1 MQLAHKADRSEALD
15 AVRGAAVGLV
25 LIWHLVEPYLRENYP
40 DFAWT
45 LGLTWSGVDLFFV
58 LSGFLIG
65 GLLMDHR
72 GSERLLATFYARRAC
87 RIIPLY
93 ALLLTAFALSSPGQ
107 NLWPYVTF
115 TQNFVM
121 ANSASWGPVWLVPTW
136 SLAVEEQFY
145 FLLPAVII
153 LMPRSRLP
161 YLLVFLIAISPGTR
175 LVLRAIYGNPFAPYL
190 LLPGRMDALF
200 LGVLAAWLIRHPP
213 SLQWLAANRRKLY
226 VATGVAFLFLV
237 VLSRLR
243 PGWFSAVTFAVGYS
257 SINLF
262 YFLIVVLI
270 ATTQAQVPR
279 LLKPL
284 SWMGLGAY
292 SLYLFH
298 VPLVR
303 QARLYLPSYPDTIAM
318 IALVLL
324 STLLWHLVEK
334 PIVAFGHRRFRYG
347 ITPYRPGRDGELQV
361 AHVSPPSRSTSDQ
374 CRSISGQS
382 ADLP

>member
-1 MQLAHKADRSEALD
+1 MQLENKTDRSEALD
-15 AVRGAAVGLV
+15 AARGAAIGLV
-25 LIWHLVEPYLRENYP
+25 LIWHLVEPFLRENYP

-45 LGLTWSGVDLFFV
+45 LGLAWSGVDLFFV

-72 GSERLLATFYARRAC
+72 GSERLLTTFYARRVC

-93 ALLLTAFALSSPGQ
+93 ALLLIAFALSSPGQ
-107 NLWPYVTF
+107 NLWSYVTF

-136 SLAVEEQFY
+136 SLAVEQQFY
-145 FLLPAVII
+145 FLLPAIII
-153 LMPRSRLP
+153 LMPRSKLP
-161 YLLVFLIAISPGTR
+161 YLLVFLIAISPGMR
-175 LVLRAIYGNPFAPYL
+175 MLLRTTYGNPFAPYL
-190 LLPGRMDALF
+190 LFPGRMDALF

-213 SLQWLAANRRKLY
+213 SFQWLAANRRKLY
-226 VATGVAFLFLV
+226 VATGVVFLSLV

-243 PGWFSAVTFAVGYS
+243 AGWFGTVTFSVGYS

-270 ATTQAQVPR
+270 ATTQARVPR

-298 VPLVR
+298 IPLVQ
-303 QARLYLPSYPDTIAM
+303 QARMYFPSYPDTIAM

-324 STLLWHLVEK
+324 STLLWHTIEK
-334 PIVAFGHRRFRYG
+334 PIVVFGHRRFRYG
-347 ITPYRPGRDGELQV
+347 ITPYRSDRDGELRIDR
-361 AHVSPPSRSTSDQ
+361 VSSMP
-374 CRSISGQS
+374 GQDR
-382 ADLP
+382 A